1 MGRPINPRYLGDV
14 AGSIKV
20 SHHYRVGQSEVA
32 GGEDTYIVK
41 QKSANKF
48 EVADT
53 SSGWTEVLTLVNK
66 AAGALAE
73 GEFRIDATQADGTPS
88 NVTRLYNRTVRID
101 GNSKIKWN
109 INVPAA
115 LTITGITQANPA
127 VVTVADTSTLT
138 TGEEIYISGVVG
150 MTEVNDANFTIT
162 VINGTTFSLD
172 STDATGYTAY
182 TSGGTVDGVGDIA
195 GIDTQAS

>member
-88 NVTRLYNRTVRID
+88 NVSRLYNRTVRID
-101 GNSKIKWN
+101 GNTKVKWN
-109 INVPAA
+109 ISVPAA
-115 LTITGITQANPA
+115 LTITGISQANPA

-162 VINGTTFSLD
+162 VINSTTFSLD